1 MQSTATVIGVDEV
14 MESLDSKRENTNQKP
29 QKQKPDATLKVA
41 PGLLRLQ
48 G

>member
-1 MQSTATVIGVDEV
+1 MQSTATVIGLGEV
-14 MESLDSKRENTNQKP
+14 MASLDSKLEKANQKP

-41 PGLLRLQ
+41 PGLLRLE